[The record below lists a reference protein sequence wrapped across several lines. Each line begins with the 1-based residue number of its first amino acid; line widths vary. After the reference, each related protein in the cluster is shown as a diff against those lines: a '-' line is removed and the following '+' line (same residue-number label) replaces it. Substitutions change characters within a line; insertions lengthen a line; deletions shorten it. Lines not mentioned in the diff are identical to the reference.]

1 MTTTITVNINI
12 PQGQGYPA
20 QAVAATPI
28 YPNYVPYSSAQR
40 SLLPGKSFFVAG
52 FTILLIGGGLYF
64 LSSPL
69 KAIARIARMIPISYQ
84 PSSRQYAKQSSL
96 PDSEYPSEQV
106 QEFVEVAPQE
116 STSESVP
123 QVASRESTS
132 ESIPQVAPKETMT
145 PQKILP
151 PTLPTPVPVPKKI
164 GGAGKLKFSGKWEQP
179 ATKGERIANYRISSI
194 FGPRVAPVPGA
205 STFHKGTDVGVP
217 TGTPLYAIAS
227 PDETISVRCWVDPSG
242 GGGNVATFK
251 GAGEEFQ
258 YLHLS
263 RCKPGTAKLG
273 DVIAWSGATG
283 RGSGPHLHI
292 ERRKSPG
299 AKEKVPIERGFVFW
313 SLIGKPPQ

>member
-1 MTTTITVNINI
+1 MTTTITININT
-12 PQGQGYPA
+12 PQGQSYPA

-28 YPNYVPYSSAQR
+28 YPNYVPYLSAQR

-69 KAIARIARMIPISYQ
+69 KAIARIARLIPISYQ
-84 PSSRQYAKQSSL
+84 QPSSYQYAEQSSL

-106 QEFVEVAPQE
+106 QEFVEVAPRE

-123 QVASRESTS
+123 QV
-132 ESIPQVAPKETMT
+132 VPKETMT
-145 PQKILP
+145 PRKIIP

-164 GGAGKLKFSGKWEQP
+164 GGAGKVKFSNKWEQP
-179 ATKGERIANYRISSI
+179 AIKGERIANYRISSI

-205 STFHKGTDVGVP
+205 STFHKGTDVGTP

-263 RCKPGTAKLG
+263 RCKPGKAKLG

-313 SLIGKPPQ
+313 SLTGKPPQ